1 MALEFFRHCTD
12 APNDLPVAVQGPVGE
27 VESRHIHTQQ
37 HQPFQ
42 DGFRA
47 GRRADG
53 ADDFSFMG
61 WQFHNLK
68 SLWFIVLLLSF
79 GVTEKRCKQSEGET

>member
-1 MALEFFRHCTD
+1 MTCLW
-12 APNDLPVAVQGPVGE
+12 P
-27 VESRHIHTQQ
+27 SRVPWAKLSRATFNTQQ